1 MDGPRDRTAAGE
13 LATTVR
19 VGSKEWNRAR
29 PRPGAV
35 FIREDRR
42 ERGSDGHRDDG
53 MVAMNETDREPSP
66 MGTQLETGRLVRAA
80 STIRSA
86 ARLAPA
92 MFRDTGPSSSSAR
105 GPET

>member
-13 LATTVR
+13 LATTLR
-19 VGSKEWNRAR
+19 MGSKEWNRAR

-35 FIREDRR
+35 FLTGIRGDEGTVVIAMDETRC
-42 ERGSDGHRDDG
+42 GSH
-53 MVAMNETDREPSP
+53 PK
-66 MGTQLETGRLVRAA
+66 GTQLEIGRLVRAA

>member
-13 LATTVR
+13 LATTAR
-19 VGSKEWNRAR
+19 VGSKDWNRSR

-35 FIREDRR
+35 FLAGIGGDE
-42 ERGSDGHRDDG
+42 EA
-53 MVAMNETDREPSP
+53 VVIAMNETRCDSNPR
-66 MGTQLETGRLVRAA
+66 GTQLETGRLVRAA